1 MKDFLIALSKKE
13 FYDPNLNLAA
23 GIRWLF
29 HKKYLA
35 SHRLKREATW
45 KEAIAEY
52 KGILPQLGKV
62 KDADRIMLR
71 IDKEYKRLSEK

>member
-1 MKDFLIALSKKE
+1 MKEVA
-13 FYDPNLNLAA
+13 DPNANLFA

-45 KEAIAEY
+45 VEAIAEY
-52 KGILPQLGKV
+52 KGLLSQLGKV
-62 KDADRIMLR
+62 EKADRIMINL
-71 IDKEYKRLSEK
+71 ESYYKRLKKK